1 MLTIPMLM
9 IAVAAAAAAAPADGA
24 AQRKEFV
31 ACLKTAVTKAKE
43 EKKKSADFDG
53 MARASCAS
61 QIGAFRTVLVAID
74 TRNGRPRRA
83 SESDADGQI
92 GDYLITYSERIEE
105 PS

>member
-1 MLTIPMLM
+1 MLTMTMLL
-9 IAVAAAAAAAPADGA
+9 IGAAAAAAPADGA

-43 EKKKSADFDG
+43 EKKKAADFDG

-61 QIGAFRTVLVAID
+61 QISAFRTVLVAID
-74 TRNGRPRRA
+74 TRNGRARKA

-92 GDYLITYSERIEE
+92 GDYLVSYSERIEE